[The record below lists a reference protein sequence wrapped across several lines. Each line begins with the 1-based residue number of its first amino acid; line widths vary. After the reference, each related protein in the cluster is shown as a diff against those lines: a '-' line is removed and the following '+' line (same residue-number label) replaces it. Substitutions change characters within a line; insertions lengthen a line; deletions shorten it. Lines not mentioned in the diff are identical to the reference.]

1 MYSKKLHM
9 FQSKPLVIVL
19 IGPTASG
26 KTELAIEIAKYFNI
40 NIHNIDS
47 RQLYKFMDIG
57 TAKPTKDQ
65 QKTIKH
71 FLIDLAEPSSKLNAM
86 QFQAIATKSINRE
99 INQKRI
105 PFLVGGSGLYM
116 NSIIKGFFAPDIP
129 PQKNLRSQFEK
140 LGQEKCWEL
149 LKICDPT
156 STKNIN
162 YADQVRTIRA
172 LECFYVTGNPISSQS
187 YQNPPPWKILELGI
201 HREDLKTRIV
211 KRTKNMFE
219 FGILEETENII
230 NQFGSNLPLLKTIGY
245 KEAKDVIKKNLDIED
260 AIELTTRKTI
270 QFAKRQKTWFRNKN
284 NPIWLNNKN
293 LLKDAI
299 INIEYALS

>member
-1 MYSKKLHM
+1 M
-9 FQSKPLVIVL
+9 FQPKPLVIVL

-26 KTELAIEIAKYFNI
+26 KTELGIEIAKYFNL
-40 NIHNIDS
+40 NIHNVDS
-47 RQLYKFMDIG
+47 RQLYRFMDIG
-57 TAKPTKDQ
+57 TAKPTKEQ

-71 FLIDLAEPSSKLNAM
+71 FLIDLEEPSSQVNAK
-86 QFQAIATKSINRE
+86 QFQEIATKSINRE
-99 INQKRI
+99 LNQKRI

-116 NSIIKGFFAPDIP
+116 NSIIKGFFAPDVP
-129 PQKNLRSQFEK
+129 PQKALRSQFEK

-149 LKICDPT
+149 LKICDPVL
-156 STKNIN
+156 TKKIN

-172 LECFYVTGNPISSQS
+172 LEVFYVTGKPISSQKF
-187 YQNPPPWKILELGI
+187 QDPPPWKILELGLD
-201 HREDLKTRIV
+201 REDLKERIF

-219 FGILEETENII
+219 FGIIDETKKII
-230 NQFGSNLPLLKTIGY
+230 NQYGSNLPLLETIGY
-245 KEAKDVIKKNLDIED
+245 REAKDVIKENLKLEK
-260 AIELTTRKTI
+260 AIEITTTKTI

-299 INIEYALS
+299 INIEHALR

>member
-1 MYSKKLHM
+1 MT
-9 FQSKPLVIVL
+9 KPLVIVL

-47 RQLYKFMDIG
+47 RQLYRFMDIG

-65 QKTIKH
+65 QKIIKH
-71 FLIDLAEPSSKLNAM
+71 FLIDIEEPSSQVNAK
-86 QFQAIATKSINRE
+86 QFQEIATKSINRE
-99 INQKRI
+99 LNQKRI
-105 PFLVGGSGLYM
+105 PFLIGGSGLYM
-116 NSIIKGFFAPDIP
+116 NSIIKGFFAPDVP
-129 PQKNLRSQFEK
+129 PQKALRSQFEK

-149 LKICDPT
+149 LKICDPVL
-156 STKNIN
+156 TKKIN

-172 LECFYVTGNPISSQS
+172 LEVFYVTGKPISSQKF
-187 YQNPPPWKILELGI
+187 QNPPPWKILELGLY
-201 HREDLKTRIV
+201 REDLKERIF

-219 FGILEETENII
+219 FGIIDETKKII
-230 NQFGSNLPLLKTIGY
+230 NQYGSNLPLLETIGY
-245 KEAKDVIKKNLDIED
+245 REAKDVINENLKIEK
-260 AIELTTRKTI
+260 AIEITTTKTI

-299 INIEYALS
+299 INIKYALR

>member
-1 MYSKKLHM
+1 M

-26 KTELAIEIAKYFNI
+26 KTELGIEIANYFNL
-40 NIHNIDS
+40 NIHNVDS
-47 RQLYKFMDIG
+47 RQLYRFMDIG
-57 TAKPTKDQ
+57 TAKPTKEQ

-71 FLIDLAEPSSKLNAM
+71 FLIDLEEPSSQVNAK
-86 QFQAIATKSINRE
+86 QFQEIATKSINRE
-99 INQKRI
+99 LNQKRI
-105 PFLVGGSGLYM
+105 PFLIGGSGLYM
-116 NSIIKGFFAPDIP
+116 NSIIKGFFAPDVP
-129 PQKNLRSQFEK
+129 PQKALRSQFEK

-149 LKICDPT
+149 LKICDPVL
-156 STKNIN
+156 TKKIN

-172 LECFYVTGNPISSQS
+172 LEVFYVTGKPISSQKF
-187 YQNPPPWKILELGI
+187 QDPPPWKILELGLY
-201 HREDLKTRIV
+201 REDLKERIF

-219 FGILEETENII
+219 FGIIEETKKII
-230 NQFGSNLPLLKTIGY
+230 NQYGSNLPLLETIGY
-245 KEAKDVIKKNLDIED
+245 REAKDVIKENLKLEK
-260 AIELTTRKTI
+260 AIEITTTKTI

-299 INIEYALS
+299 INIKYALR